1 VTKLVVFD
9 MDGVLVDIESSWV
22 HVHNHFGVDNN
33 HSLQAYLDGEI
44 DDLEFIRR
52 DVALWMDKDPSLTMD
67 RIRRILSDAPMMK
80 GAAETIRRLKDM
92 GCKTAIVSA
101 GIDILAERI
110 AVELRMDLFFANGF
124 ISDCAGRLT
133 GEGILNVGLG
143 EKGEKVDMIADLL
156 GYEKNDVVSVGNS
169 RYDIPMFEVSRIGI
183 AFCPIDE
190 DVREKADRVIEE
202 KDLTRIL
209 DVI

>member
-1 VTKLVVFD
+1 MSQLVVFD

-22 HVHNHFGVDNN
+22 HVHSHFGVDNN
-33 HSLQAYLDGEI
+33 HSLKAYLDGEI

-52 DVALWMDKDPSLTMD
+52 DVALWLDKDPLLTMSG
-67 RIRRILSDAPMMK
+67 IRKILSSAPKMN
-80 GAAETIRRLKDM
+80 GAEETINRLKEK

-110 AVELRMDLFFANGF
+110 AVELRMDSFYANGF
-124 ISDCAGRLT
+124 IADCSGKLT
-133 GEGILNVGLG
+133 GEGVLNVGLG
-143 EKGEKVDMIADLL
+143 EKGEKVGMIAELL
-156 GYEKNDVVSVGNS
+156 GYDKKDIVSVGNS
-169 RYDIPMFEVSRIGI
+169 RYDIPMFDASSIGI

-190 DVREKADRVIEE
+190 DVRRAADRVVEE

-209 DVI
+209 DFI